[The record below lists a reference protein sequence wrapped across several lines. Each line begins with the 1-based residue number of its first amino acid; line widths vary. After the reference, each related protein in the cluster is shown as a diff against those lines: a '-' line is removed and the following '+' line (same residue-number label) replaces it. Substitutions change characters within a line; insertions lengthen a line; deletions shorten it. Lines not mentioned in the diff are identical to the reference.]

1 MATIDF
7 YEKPGCIGNARQK
20 KLLQAAGHHLR
31 VHNLLTEL
39 WSPDTDSCLGV
50 FPRPEKKQ
58 NRCYVILRSRIVH
71 LN

>member
-1 MATIDF
+1 M
-7 YEKPGCIGNARQK
+7 
-20 KLLQAAGHHLR
+20 KLNRRAFLSAGTAAAVLALDH
-31 VHNLLTEL
+31 
-39 WSPDTDSCLGV
+39 DSCLGV